1 MIKILTVEGMSCGH
15 CEMAV
20 KKSFRRFRWSKK
32 CKGRL
37 RF

>member
-20 KKSFRRFRWSKK
+20 KSFRRFRWSKK